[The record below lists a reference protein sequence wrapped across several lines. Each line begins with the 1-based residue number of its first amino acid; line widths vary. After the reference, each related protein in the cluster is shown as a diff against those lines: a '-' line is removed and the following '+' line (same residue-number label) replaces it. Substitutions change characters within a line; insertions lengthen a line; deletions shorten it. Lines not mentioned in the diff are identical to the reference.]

1 MNARILVAV
10 QTMLLRVIITL
21 AHTHVPVLWATGQ
34 TTKTAVKVTLKNIF
48 YSPSLYNV
56 GDNRSLIRAYP

>member
-1 MNARILVAV
+1 MAV

-34 TTKTAVKVTLKNIF
+34 TTKTAVKVTLKNISIVHL
-48 YSPSLYNV
+48 YTLSATIDPPSV
-56 GDNRSLIRAYP
+56 RTPEIM